1 MKIRYKL
8 IGGSSEPPLITLIDE
23 PCEYELD
30 ARSDNVASWAKII
43 EKKETY
49 TDIKFIFFND
59 ECVGVI
65 TGISEEPGK
74 INHKISEYLRHRKIS
89 NLRYLLDVSKG
100 QIYQIKQVFID
111 YRHQKKGIGSSA
123 IKQFIDFL
131 KSKYHNLTEVHIATN
146 NRDALRLY
154 LKLGF
159 VKLYDTDDSGDV
171 YVHLIK
177 QLEYQPKFPIFHIA
191 GTQGSGKTTLGSKL
205 KERYGDSI
213 NLLELDDLAGLFES
227 LRYSEST
234 TVESESEQISYQVFL
249 TGRIKEA
256 SSEKPLIITGLDA
269 VLCLGEMEDSDIV
282 YELYATYK
290 FYIRSS
296 PETIRQRF
304 YRQIDKLEKRKEKFF
319 SEWIKGG
326 KEAEK
331 IQAKIFRYVD
341 LNKWN
346 ENNSKCDILYQNRG
360 YLSMTADQI
369 LRLIDSILQHS

>member
-8 IGGSSEPPLITLIDE
+8 IGGSSEAIITLRDI

-30 ARSDNVASWAKII
+30 ARSDHVASWSKII
-43 EKKETY
+43 EKKNTY
-49 TDIKFIFFND
+49 NDIKFIYFN
-59 ECVGVI
+59 ERCVGVI
-65 TGISEEPGK
+65 TGKSEEPGK
-74 INHKISEYLRHRKIS
+74 INHKISEYLTDGKIS
-89 NLRYLLDVSKG
+89 NLRYLLDVLKG
-100 QIYQIKQVFID
+100 PIYQIKQVFID
-111 YRHQKKGIGSSA
+111 YRHQKKGIGSTA

-131 KSKYHNLTEVHIATN
+131 KSKYHNLTEVQIATN
-146 NRDALRLY
+146 NIDALRLY
-154 LKLGF
+154 VKLGF
-159 VKLYDTDDSGDV
+159 VKLYDTDVIGDV

-177 QLEYQPKFPIFHIA
+177 QLEYQPKLPIFHIA

-205 KERYGDSI
+205 KEKYGDGI

-234 TVESESEQISYQVFL
+234 TVESESEQISYQEFL
-249 TGRIKEA
+249 TSKIKEA

-269 VLCLGEMEDSDIV
+269 ILCLGEMEDSDIV

-296 PETIRQRF
+296 TETVRQRF
-304 YRQIDKLEKRKEKFF
+304 YRQIDKLEKRKEQFF

-341 LNKWN
+341 LNKWH
-346 ENNSKCDILYQNRG
+346 ENNSKCDSLYRTRG
-360 YLSMTADQI
+360 YLLMTADQI
-369 LRLIDSILQHS
+369 LGIIDSILQRS